1 MANKSHV
8 VLVNSSFLLKDGNVV
23 ANVNQRNFPLGL
35 GLLGTILVQQGYSVE
50 LVNANIH
57 QDWESR
63 VLAAASRADI
73 AFIGFGCMSSQV
85 FSAIRLSKQI
95 KESYPEVAIVYG
107 GVHPTLV
114 PESLVRTAW
123 VDYCVVGEADAVVLP
138 LMDYLNGKCDISDVP
153 NICTIGTHGEIVH
166 TTAAALSPF
175 DVLPDAIDDR
185 FYRNDVEE
193 YVIELQIAGRMYR
206 GFSILTG
213 LGCKYRCAFC
223 INTITKRAYRSR
235 PARSI
240 YEEMKYLNK
249 TYRID
254 FFNFQEEHF
263 FGDRSRLLELLEL
276 IEKDSVLYGNITW
289 NTTIRLSDICEDY
302 VNVDLLKRIKAS
314 GGHGFG
320 AGGESG
326 SDRMLKKLRKGIQR
340 KDIIRAVKF
349 CNEAQVTINLS
360 FVMMWPEET
369 HEDMVETAKMAI
381 HIYEAGPYA
390 NVPYFQTYRPYPGS
404 IWERDLSKYEDPE
417 NLPDNVWRFQ
427 AIDSIKNM
435 QIEHAD
441 TIFRLVITTQFLCLA
456 GHSKY
461 SSAGRGILKRF
472 VFSLLYKISKWRISN
487 NYFSWYLEE
496 PLLSYV
502 LKKAA
507 QY

>member
-1 MANKSHV
+1 MTSKSHV
-8 VLVNSSFLLKDGNVV
+8 VLVNSSFLLKDGNIV

-63 VLAAASRADI
+63 VLTAASRADI

-85 FSAIRLSKQI
+85 YSALRLSKEI
-95 KESYPEVAIVYG
+95 KKNHPEVAILFG

-114 PESLVRTAW
+114 PASLVRTPW
-123 VDYCVVGEADAVVLP
+123 VDYCVVGEGDAVVLP
-138 LMDYLNGKCDISDVP
+138 FMDYLNGKCEITNVP
-153 NICTIGTHGEIVH
+153 NICTTGAHGDLI
-166 TTAAALSPF
+166 TTGMAALSSF
-175 DVLPDAIDDR
+175 AMLPDVIDDR
-185 FYRNDVEE
+185 FYRDDVEK
-193 YVIELQIAGRMYR
+193 YFISFQIGDRLYR

-235 PARSI
+235 TARSI
-240 YEEMKYLNK
+240 YGEMKYLNK
-249 TYRID
+249 TYQID

-263 FGDRSRLLELLEL
+263 FGDRARLSELLEL
-276 IEKDSVLYGNITW
+276 IENDPVLYKNIAW

-314 GGHGFG
+314 GGYGFG

-340 KDIIRAVKF
+340 KDIMRAVKF

-369 HEDMVETAKMAI
+369 FEDMVETARMVEFV
-381 HIYEAGPYA
+381 YEAGPYA

-404 IWERDLSKYEDPE
+404 IWERDLSRYEDPE
-417 NLPDNVWRFQ
+417 NLPDNIWRFQ
-427 AIDSIKNM
+427 AIDSIKKM
-435 QIEHAD
+435 RIENAE
-441 TIFRLVITTQFLCLA
+441 TIYKLVSTTQFFCLA
-456 GHSKY
+456 GQSKY
-461 SSAGRGILKRF
+461 SSAGRGFFKRS
-472 VFSLLYKISKWRISN
+472 VFSVLYRISKWRIATV
-487 NYFSWYLEE
+487 NYNWYLEG

-502 LKKAA
+502 LKKAT